1 MKYMKRI
8 LFLLLSMP
16 VLASCDFNAHQ
27 IEYED
32 VIGIYRGEV
41 LATITVSD
49 KQGIT
54 LEDGRHLNYG
64 DTLVHTFSVDKE
76 LELGISAD
84 TDNKF
89 AFSTCISSVNVL
101 GKAFNDLQFYG
112 ENLPIAIKGNHIV
125 TWGISDIET
134 PTIDLPI
141 ETIYIPV
148 NNLYYNYMFDAETGI
163 QNYGKGYI
171 AVSMANYAIVMD
183 LMVEKAPDLL
193 TPGLTLWLTYNGV
206 MISKDSYNQ

>member
-8 LFLLLSMP
+8 LFLLLTMP
-16 VLASCDFNAHQ
+16 VLASCDFNADQ

-32 VIGIYRGEV
+32 VIGIYRGEAQ
-41 LATITVSD
+41 ATITVKN

-54 LEDGRHLNYG
+54 LEDGRHLDYG
-64 DTLVHTFSVDKE
+64 DTLVHTFSVDKN
-76 LELGISAD
+76 LELGISVD

-89 AFSTCISSVNVL
+89 TFSTCISSVNVL
-101 GKAFNDLQFYG
+101 GKTFNDLQFLG
-112 ENLPIAIKGNHIV
+112 ENLPVTIKGNHIV

-148 NNLYYNYMFDAETGI
+148 EKLYYNYMFNAETGI
-163 QNYGKGYI
+163 HNYGKGYL
-171 AVSMANYAIVMD
+171 AVSIANYALEMD
-183 LMVEKAPDLL
+183 LMVEEAPDLL
-193 TPGLTLWLTYNGV
+193 TPDYTLWLTYKGV
-206 MISKDSYNQ
+206 MFSKDSYNQ

>member
-8 LFLLLSMP
+8 LFLLLTMP
-16 VLASCDFNAHQ
+16 VLASCDFNADQ

-32 VIGIYRGEV
+32 VIGVYRGEA
-41 LATITVSD
+41 LATITVKN

-64 DTLVHTFSVDKE
+64 DTLVHTFSVDKN
-76 LELGISAD
+76 LELGISVD

-101 GKAFNDLQFYG
+101 GKAFNNLLFYAD
-112 ENLPIAIKGNHIV
+112 NLPVTIKGNHIV

-148 NNLYYNYMFDAETGI
+148 SNLYYNYIFDAETDI
-163 QNYGKGYI
+163 HNYGKGYL
-171 AVSMANYAIVMD
+171 AVSIANYALEMD
-183 LMVEKAPDLL
+183 LMVEEAPDLL
-193 TPGLTLWLTYNGV
+193 TPDYTLWLTYKGV
-206 MISKDSYNQ
+206 MFSKDSYNQ